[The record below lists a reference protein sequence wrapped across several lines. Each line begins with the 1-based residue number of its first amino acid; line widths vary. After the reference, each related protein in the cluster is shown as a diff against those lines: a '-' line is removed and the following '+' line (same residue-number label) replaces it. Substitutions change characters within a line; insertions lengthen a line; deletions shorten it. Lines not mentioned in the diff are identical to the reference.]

1 MPPIL
6 EQEPAVN
13 WSEDHKRRP
22 EAHAGNP
29 AATAE
34 QIPFAW
40 KKDAGV
46 DGANATRCY
55 LDSLRKS
62 AATPEQRDRGI
73 ALLRETAR
81 RLRKRQTA
89 TAAPETT
96 GTLDAAGKPATPAP
110 QETAAPTVR
119 KSRRRTPR
127 PQDPSGPMTPDSADG
142 AHNDSIQAYA

>member
-46 DGANATRCY
+46 DGAAGPVRADDSRQRGRRAQR
-55 LDSLRKS
+55 LDPGVRV
-62 AATPEQRDRGI
+62 AEG
-73 ALLRETAR
+73 AR
-81 RLRKRQTA
+81 
-89 TAAPETT
+89 PI
-96 GTLDAAGKPATPAP
+96 GNGPAP
-110 QETAAPTVR
+110 AGPPT
-119 KSRRRTPR
+119 
-127 PQDPSGPMTPDSADG
+127 
-142 AHNDSIQAYA
+142 